1 MTFIVLRGFSFF
13 PYIEEETVKFGR
25 LERSKQLFCSSPSAD
40 AEVDFS
46 YFSFQIRDRR
56 GEEVALDFV
65 VDLGRM
71 VMGSIC

>member
-1 MTFIVLRGFSFF
+1 MDFLFF
-13 PYIEEETVKFGR
+13 AHIERETVKFGR
-25 LERSKQLFCSSPSAD
+25 LGRCKQLFCSSVSAD
-40 AEVDFS
+40 AEVDF
-46 YFSFQIRDRR
+46 YFSFQVRGRR